1 MKILSA
7 VVAGGAAAAA
17 VGLVR
22 SGYERRHFVVEET
35 AIYSEKIR
43 NPRTLV
49 FLTDLH
55 DKEFGEANGQLL
67 ASIRNIRPDVILIG
81 GDVMVAKPGKANLEV
96 TRRFLVSAADADNRR
111 KFRKALSHL
120 LWKWQSRTASWTRD
134 AKLWGDVPGIPP
146 DLKRTEYLVS
156 LGPLCSFK

>member
-1 MKILSA
+1 MWPEVLQRQLLAWSA
-7 VVAGGAAAAA
+7 PGM
-17 VGLVR
+17 
-22 SGYERRHFVVEET
+22 SCRHFVVEET

-96 TRRFLVSAADADNRR
+96 TRRFLDGLCQQPDADNRR

-120 LWKWQSRTASWTRD
+120 LWKWQSRTASWTRV